1 MEASPSERD
10 SIKAI
15 CYLYKENDDKNKC
28 LLSEAYLTIIYRSR
42 SYNFELSHIKQI
54 TFESR
59 KLMFPLIL
67 GGTSS
72 AFVLISILNNLFNP
86 WLSLS
91 FLFVS
96 LVVGY
101 FGWLG
106 TNVLTIKEAGHNN
119 DFMLKHISINMRSFV
134 VYVNKLIRFKLGKLP
149 LKEMFI
155 YHISIKKDWERA
167 IQEKVYTHESLIKE
181 GFIHASDYDQLLST
195 AEMYY
200 SEDVPLVLLAID
212 PEKLNA
218 PVKYEL
224 AVTRDSL
231 FPHIFGPVNLEA
243 VIQAVPFEKDSTGKF
258 FFPKLEIEQ
267 NN

>member
-1 MEASPSERD
+1 MEASPHAQDR
-10 SIKAI
+10 IKAI
-15 CYLYKENDDKNKC
+15 CFLYKENDDKNKC
-28 LLSEAYLTIIYRSR
+28 LLSDETLTIIYRSR
-42 SYNFELSHIKQI
+42 SHNFELSRIRQI

-59 KLMFPLIL
+59 KLMLPLIL
-67 GGTSS
+67 GGTSA

-96 LVVGY
+96 LIVAY
-101 FGWLG
+101 FGWSG
-106 TNVLTIKEAGHNN
+106 TNVLTIREAGHNN

-134 VYVNKLIRFKLGKLP
+134 TYVNKLIRFKSGKLP
-149 LKEMFI
+149 PEEMLI
-155 YHISIKKDWERA
+155 YHISIKKDWDHA
-167 IQEKVYTHESLIKE
+167 IREKAYTSESLIKE
-181 GFIHASDYDQLLST
+181 GFIHASDYNQLLLT

-212 PEKLNA
+212 PEKLKS

-243 VIQAVPFEKDSTGKF
+243 VVQAVPFGKDSTGKF
-258 FFPKLEIEQ
+258 FFPKLEIGQ

>member
-1 MEASPSERD
+1 MEASPAEQD

-15 CYLYKENDDKNKC
+15 CYLYRESDDKNKC
-28 LLSEAYLTIIYRSR
+28 LLSEEYLTIIYRSK
-42 SYNFELSHIKQI
+42 SYTFELSHIKQI

-72 AFVLISILNNLFNP
+72 AFVLISIINNLFNP

-96 LVVGY
+96 LIVGY

-106 TNVLTIKEAGHNN
+106 TNVLTIKEAGHHN

-134 VYVNKLIRFKLGKLP
+134 AYVNKMIRFKIGKLSP
-149 LKEMFI
+149 KEMFI

-167 IQEKVYTHESLIKE
+167 LVEKTYTNETLTKE

-200 SEDVPLVLLAID
+200 SEDVPLLLLAID
-212 PEKLNA
+212 PEKLKS

-231 FPHIFGPVNLEA
+231 FPHIFGPINLEA
-243 VIQAVPFEKDSTGKF
+243 VVQAVPFEKDSSGKF
-258 FFPKLEIEQ
+258 IFPKLEIQQ
-267 NN
+267 NS